1 MARNNKKQLA
11 ASVATL
17 QQETVVAVAPR
28 ILEDTRA
35 EAQAEAIA
43 IAEIDHQIALP
54 NSVVKASYKT
64 KYKQR
69 AIAAGLRGKA
79 AKRSNGDWLSREMAK
94 LVLDK
99 GEKIN
104 IARLVE
110 VCEANGLEDIEER
123 WNNRSKG
130 WEGRLRM
137 TACLVLRKIVA
148 DANAFYVPGQDE
160 PLVPPTEFV
169 IKNETR

>member
-1 MARNNKKQLA
+1 MARNNRKSIAPVAAVQLE
-11 ASVATL
+11 V
-17 QQETVVAVAPR
+17 VAPR

-94 LVLDK
+94 LVLTK
-99 GEKIN
+99 GEKID
-104 IARLVE
+104 IAQLE
-110 VCEANGLEDIEER
+110 KVCEANGLDEIQIR
-123 WNNRSKG
+123 WPNKSKG